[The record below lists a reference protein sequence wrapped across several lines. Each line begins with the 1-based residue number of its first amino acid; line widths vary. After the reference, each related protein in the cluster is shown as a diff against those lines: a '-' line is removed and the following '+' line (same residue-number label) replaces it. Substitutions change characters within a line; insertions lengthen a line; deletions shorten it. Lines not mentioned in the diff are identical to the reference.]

1 MALRIRGIIAAAPRS
16 LARVWSSESLRC
28 VYSQKRTLGLASN
41 GLAVDLAESRPREKL
56 VLLREFH
63 STPPALI
70 KYRRKTPQQKQEDEQ
85 KKIELKGDLLER
97 YKDLTIEDLRK
108 YDYRKYPYDEE
119 IPQDEDV
126 RLLIDGEYKGV
137 MPARDAL
144 RMVRSEGLNLVQVSL
159 RTGIPLCKG
168 LDFRQYLLNQKIG
181 PEIVEKTKATNVSK
195 GSHPFE
201 CMVSI

>member
-137 MPARDAL
+137 MP
-144 RMVRSEGLNLVQVSL
+144 VSL
-159 RTGIPLCKG
+159 SSPAENDR
-168 LDFRQYLLNQKIG
+168 IG
-181 PEIVEKTKATNVSK
+181 PLPTPILRRTEVVAHRGNGTK
-195 GSHPFE
+195 H
-201 CMVSI
+201 

>member
-1 MALRIRGIIAAAPRS
+1 MGPS
-16 LARVWSSESLRC
+16 
-28 VYSQKRTLGLASN
+28 
-41 GLAVDLAESRPREKL
+41 
-56 VLLREFH
+56 
-63 STPPALI
+63 
-70 KYRRKTPQQKQEDEQ
+70 
-85 KKIELKGDLLER
+85 
-97 YKDLTIEDLRK
+97 
-108 YDYRKYPYDEE
+108 
-119 IPQDEDV
+119 
-126 RLLIDGEYKGV
+126 IDFSYV
-137 MPARDAL
+137 CLWLQARDAL